1 MSYKRN
7 RLQASAA
14 IGAAFICLTTVP
26 VCVAQ
31 GQPDKP
37 LTFQQAVG
45 NTYTHTRWFP
55 NLAGPYVP
63 PRVPAFR
70 MANTAFLYELIQNGV
85 MHLSL
90 DDALALAIENN
101 LNIAVDRYNPKYAY
115 IDRVRAASGQ
125 ATRGINGMFSS
136 NALFSGALGGGISTA
151 PTSFA
156 SGGAGS
162 ASGAISVRQSSAVGS
177 FDPVVGFAAGWGYG
191 VLPLPNAVLN
201 GVSLLTGNTGYYDV
215 FFGQEFPTGTS
226 YSITAGGERYSTNTT
241 DSLFNPEVVTGLSV
255 GIEQNILNGFG
266 YRANAKFIR
275 IAENEIKIS
284 KAYFNEQLQSVIG
297 TVLNDYWALA
307 QDKAQVRVAQ
317 EAVDYNQELL
327 KENQEQVKIGTL
339 APLDVIQSESSLATA
354 QQNLIVAQTTY
365 RQEEEV
371 IKDDIAKQVSGP
383 LVTVTINPTTKFPQP
398 IPGSIPT
405 VQAALDIAHKNRPE
419 IDINRLNMR
428 YEGYVLK
435 ANRNSLLPTL
445 DAFATYSPSG
455 LAGQQV
461 LFGTPT
467 NLEQLESPPII
478 GHLPGGV
485 SQALSQM
492 FRNKYPDYSV
502 GFTLEMPIL
511 NRAAQADAA
520 RALLEEHMLQTEN
533 QQEVNAIDQAVREA
547 EIALTQGQARID
559 AAQKAVTYAREQY
572 VDEEKKFKV
581 GESTVALVIQMQNS
595 LTQAEGNLVTAES
608 GYAQAITQF
617 EQATGTVLT
626 ANHIEL
632 TDAVSGHMNRM
643 PNIPGA
649 PITQH

>member
-14 IGAAFICLTTVP
+14 IGALFVCLATAP
-26 VCVAQ
+26 VCSAQ
-31 GQPDKP
+31 GQSDKP

-63 PRVPAFR
+63 PHVPPFQV
-70 MANTAFLYELIQNGV
+70 ANTAFLYELIQNGV

-101 LNIAVDRYNPKYAY
+101 LNIAVDRYNPKNAY

-125 ATRGINGMFSS
+125 ATRGINGMFGSS
-136 NALFSGALGGGISTA
+136 ALFSQALGGGISSA
-151 PTSFA
+151 PTSF
-156 SGGAGS
+156 SSNGAGS

-177 FDPVVGFAAGWGYG
+177 FDPVVGVAAGWGYG
-191 VLPLPNAVLN
+191 ELPLPNAVLN

-241 DSLFNPEVVTGLSV
+241 DSLFNPEVVTGLSI

-275 IAENEIKIS
+275 IADTEIRVS
-284 KAYFNEQLQSVIG
+284 KYYFNEQLQSVIG

-307 QDKAQVRVAQ
+307 QDKAQVAVAQ

-327 KENQEQVKIGTL
+327 KENQEQVRIGTL

-371 IKDDIAKQVSGP
+371 IKDDIAKQVTGP
-383 LVTVTINPTTKFPQP
+383 LVTVTINPTTKFPPP
-398 IPGSIPT
+398 IAGSIPT
-405 VQAALDIAHKNRPE
+405 VEAALDIAHKNRPE

-435 ANRNSLLPTL
+435 ANRNALLPTL

-455 LAGQQV
+455 LSGQQV
-461 LFGTPT
+461 VFGQPT
-467 NLEQLESPPII
+467 TLSQLESPPII
-478 GHLPGGV
+478 GHLPGGA

-492 FRNKYPDYSV
+492 FRNTYPDYSV
-502 GFTLEMPIL
+502 GVTLEMPIL

-559 AAQKAVTYAREQY
+559 AAQKAVMYAREQY
-572 VDEEKKFKV
+572 VDEQKKFKV

-632 TDAVSGHMNRM
+632 TDAVSGHLNRM
-643 PNIPGA
+643 PNIPGT
-649 PITQH
+649 PITQK